1 MKRASG
7 VLLPV
12 TSIPSSYGIGCFSK
26 EAYQWI
32 DQLREAGQS
41 YWQILPLT
49 PTGYGDSPYQ
59 SFSSF
64 AGNPYFIDLEQ
75 LIEEGVLTKEECE
88 AIDFG
93 KDSSYVDYDKM
104 TEYRLEILKIAFTRD
119 NYREKEEYL
128 SFVKENESWLH
139 DYAMYMAIKYPNK
152 VREILFMHIPDE
164 REQRWIGTKFDKE
177 AIQKS
182 TGIDEVMDITVWE
195 ALVSRM
201 MFKDNIQDVYVDI
214 ARWLMDYPANREQQ
228 IANHLKTVY
237 PYLNIHNAYQT
248 VCKMRTIKSKEEI
261 EAHRKAVAITEE
273 GVKFMMKNM
282 KPGMTECQMEAYYDF
297 ILRATMLR
305 HQHLQ
310 LLQQQVRTHV

>member
-1 MKRASG
+1 MFSVEFYKNNRKRLIDTMVPNSFYFVHSG
-7 VLLPV
+7 EDVE
-12 TSIPSSYGIGCFSK
+12 SSDDANYLF
-26 EAYQWI
+26 EPY
-32 DQLREAGQS
+32 RNFV
-41 YWQILPLT
+41 YM
-49 PTGYGDSPYQ
+49 TGLNCPG
-59 SFSSF
+59 
-64 AGNPYFIDLEQ
+64 
-75 LIEEGVLTKEECE
+75 
-88 AIDFG
+88 
-93 KDSSYVDYDKM
+93 
-104 TEYRLEILKIAFTRD
+104 
-119 NYREKEEYL
+119 
-128 SFVKENESWLH
+128 
-139 DYAMYMAIKYPNK
+139 AMYMAIKYPNK